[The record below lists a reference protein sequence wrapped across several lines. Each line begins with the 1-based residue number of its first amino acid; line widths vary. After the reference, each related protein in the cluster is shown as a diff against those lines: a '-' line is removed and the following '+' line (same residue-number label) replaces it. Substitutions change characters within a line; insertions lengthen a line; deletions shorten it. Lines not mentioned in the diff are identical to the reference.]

1 MPGER
6 VIIEAVKRIA
16 PKLVPKEGRMGDGT
30 LKGGE
35 IPHRQETAK
44 EDVER
49 AREIDKQ
56 EKASRTS

>member
-6 VIIEAVKRIA
+6 VIKEVIKRIA
-16 PKLVPKEGRMGDGT
+16 PKLVPNEGKIGDGT

-35 IPHRQETAK
+35 IPYRQEPDK
-44 EDVER
+44 EGVER
-49 AREIDKQ
+49 AREIEKQ